1 MPFPRCHARDTR
13 RSQLN
18 QFTIMRNNKL
28 INKNRQFM
36 WANILLGLF
45 VVGLVFAFMYFCG
58 IF

>member
-1 MPFPRCHARDTR
+1 MHGTR
-13 RSQLN
+13 RSQPN